1 MKYTKIKIISLL
13 SIIALTLF
21 MFHSCQNNDDNFDKM
36 VTERLVKSRIVSL
49 SELPNANIIDLKIQ
63 ELGLK
68 RTNNAVGRTAVVDT
82 SYVETD
88 EIIEMTYSETHTYTF
103 KLVSPNPEFYIEN
116 VVLHYNVETQGY
128 DSYLIQYDVSADE
141 FVDIHNGG
149 QVPESSEIIINEI
162 NDDGFLNLISSRSNC
177 YRVCETINVPCQ
189 DPEGASHQPGESCD

>member
-88 EIIEMTYSETHTYTF
+88 EIIEIGKS
-103 KLVSPNPEFYIEN
+103 KS
-116 VVLHYNVETQGY
+116 
-128 DSYLIQYDVSADE
+128 
-141 FVDIHNGG
+141 
-149 QVPESSEIIINEI
+149 
-162 NDDGFLNLISSRSNC
+162 
-177 YRVCETINVPCQ
+177 
-189 DPEGASHQPGESCD
+189 